1 VSSIKQTE
9 SAALG
14 KPSYRQHRWIVSI
27 CALLGAGIGFALSF
41 QPFAMDGFEYH
52 AVSGVYEDEQGRT
65 HVELFGAASIWV
77 AGVKMFSEESPKWD
91 WDLSDRWR
99 RHCQLIAGG
108 LAVVGFVAGAGLGLG
123 VQRLTQRRPHPVV
136 IGCLSFAGCF
146 VLGFITTAVVRD
158 YALRDLPRAEVQEA
172 LYHDR
177 LAVQWSCVGWL
188 LSFAVSLLVA
198 AATSWWARASRAEPS
213 AAPDSARLSG
223 SRDV

>member
-1 VSSIKQTE
+1 MKQTE

-14 KPSYRQHRWIVSI
+14 KPSHRQHRWIVSI

-41 QPFAMDGFEYH
+41 QPLAMDAFEYH

-77 AGVKMFSEESPKWD
+77 FGVKVFSQERVFSHENQSPE

-123 VQRLTQRRPHPVV
+123 VQRLTQRRTHPVV
-136 IGCLSFAGCF
+136 VGCLSFAGCF

-158 YALRDLPRAEVQEA
+158 YALRDLPQDEAQEA

-177 LAVQWSCVGWL
+177 LAVLWSCVGWL
-188 LSFAVSLLVA
+188 VSFAVSLLVA
-198 AATSWWARASRAEPS
+198 AATFRWARASRAKPD
-213 AAPDSARLSG
+213 AAPDRRG
-223 SRDV
+223 R